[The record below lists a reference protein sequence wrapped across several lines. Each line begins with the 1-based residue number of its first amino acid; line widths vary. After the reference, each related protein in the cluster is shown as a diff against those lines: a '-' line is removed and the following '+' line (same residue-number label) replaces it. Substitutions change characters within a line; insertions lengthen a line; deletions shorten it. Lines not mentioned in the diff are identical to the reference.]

1 MVGNVLLRTS
11 RNFVSESH
19 KHLASWVSK
28 EFTVYVSLNL
38 RLIPNLEFLSCSVD
52 FTNETVHI
60 WVSIQ
65 VSPKNFSVSRIISSS
80 KILFGSI
87 INDRNT
93 NWGHSHSMASSM
105 VFLLVFP
112 VSCPTQSS
120 SIIVVI
126 TEIGQVVKF
135 VEINV
140 LTPLGIVISKVVHVL
155 LVEESISY
163 PKEERIVENT
173 IHTSH
178 ITTCIAHRSIENFT
192 DWVDSWGL
200 RELTPKPFGHFW
212 NSINSNTINFVFI
225 YQVSNPVEKCG
236 SNIVI
241 FLFEIS

>member
-1 MVGNVLLRTS
+1 
-11 RNFVSESH
+11 
-19 KHLASWVSK
+19 
-28 EFTVYVSLNL
+28 
-38 RLIPNLEFLSCSVD
+38 
-52 FTNETVHI
+52 
-60 WVSIQ
+60 
-65 VSPKNFSVSRIISSS
+65 
-80 KILFGSI
+80 
-87 INDRNT
+87 
-93 NWGHSHSMASSM
+93 M

-178 ITTCIAHRSIENFT
+178 ITTCITHRSIENFT
-192 DWVDSWGL
+192 D
-200 RELTPKPFGHFW
+200 
-212 NSINSNTINFVFI
+212 
-225 YQVSNPVEKCG
+225 
-236 SNIVI
+236 
-241 FLFEIS
+241 